1 MSDSQKPR
9 LLLIDGNNLVH
20 RAFHALPPL
29 SVRRTGE
36 LVNAVYGFTSMLLK
50 ALADQKP
57 THYAIAFDKKGP
69 TFRHDMFVEYKANRP
84 PMPDELAGQLGR
96 TRELVKDFNVPIY
109 EMDGFE
115 ADDMLGTLSREAA
128 EQGIETVI
136 LTGDADAMQ
145 LVGPHVKVLYP
156 KTMSEPVLM
165 DRESVIEKYGVP
177 PELIADYKALKGDPS
192 DNIPGVKGIG
202 EKSAVKL
209 IREFG
214 GIDEIYKRIDE
225 VTPPR
230 TQELL
235 RQDEASA
242 RQSKTLATIDVK
254 VPVTLDMEA
263 SRTGNFNREKIVS
276 LFRELEFFKLIDRLP
291 QAESGVQG
299 TLMAEMEKPET
310 IPQPHIDEQKKYY
323 VVSTS
328 ADLIKLAARLNET
341 KRFAF
346 DIVAEAGSPMTAQ
359 LVGIS
364 LSPAPGEACYIP
376 LTHAGLEAG
385 PQLSIEEARQALSP
399 IFGSV
404 KIEKSAH
411 NANSV
416 TTLLHEYG
424 LGTQKV
430 VFDTMLAAH
439 LLGEQSLELKSLA
452 LGRLGREIPILPTGS
467 GAKQI
472 PVSHLAVQTVAD
484 YACACA
490 DAIGQLSDLLAAEM
504 EKQGIHKLFDDVEMP
519 LVPILV
525 RMQRNGVLL
534 DISLLAE
541 MSERLG
547 DRLTAL
553 ESEIC
558 GLAGCK
564 FNINSPK
571 QLGEVLFEKLRI
583 PTEQKKKSS
592 WSTEASILESLRKD
606 YKIADY
612 ILEYRQLAKLKSTYV
627 DALPGLVNPRTG
639 RVHTSFNQMRTATG
653 RLSSSEPNLQNI
665 PVRGE
670 LGREIRRAFITPPGS
685 TLLSCDYSQ
694 IDLRALAHLSQD
706 RLLMET
712 FERGEDVHTATA
724 SQLFNVEPKAVT
736 ADMRRLAKTVNFGVI
751 YGMSGY
757 GLEQATE
764 FSRKE
769 AERFIA
775 AYFEKYPGVR
785 KYLDSTKEQARQKGY
800 VETILG
806 RRRYIPEVN
815 SPNRMIREGAERM
828 AINMPVQG
836 TSADIIKVAM
846 LNVDKEMS
854 SRALASKLILQVH
867 DELIFEV
874 TDSELPVMREVV
886 PELMSGAIKLSVPV
900 KVDIKTGL
908 NWGQME

>member
-1 MSDSQKPR
+1 MADKNPPR

-115 ADDMLGTLSREAA
+115 ADDMLGTLSREPA

-156 KTMSEPVLM
+156 KTMSEPILM

-209 IREFG
+209 IQQFG

-235 RQDEASA
+235 RQDEAAA
-242 RQSKTLATIDVK
+242 RQSKTLATIEVK
-254 VPVTLDMEA
+254 VPVKLDMEA

-299 TLMAEMEKPET
+299 MLMAEMEKPVAT
-310 IPQPHIDEQKKYY
+310 PQPHIEVNRNYY
-323 VVSTS
+323 VISTR
-328 ADLIKLAARLNET
+328 DELKKLAVRLNET
-341 KRFAF
+341 KCFAF
-346 DIVAEAGSPMTAQ
+346 DIVAEAGNPMTAQ

-364 LSPAPGEACYIP
+364 ISPATGEACYIP

-385 PQLSIEEARQALSP
+385 PQLSIEEARQTLSP

-424 LGTQKV
+424 IDPQKV
-430 VFDTMLAAH
+430 TFDTMLAAH

-452 LGRLGREIPILPTGS
+452 LGRLGMEIPVLPIGS

-472 PVSHLAVQTVAD
+472 PVSHLAVQTVAG

-490 DAIGQLSDLLAAEM
+490 DAIGRLYEMLTAEM
-504 EKQGIHKLFDDVEMP
+504 EKQGVFALFKDVEMP

-534 DISLLAE
+534 DSKLLAD

-553 ESEIC
+553 ESEIYKH
-558 GLAGCK
+558 AGHQ

-571 QLGEVLFEKLRI
+571 QLGQILFEELHLAA
-583 PTEQKKKSS
+583 EQKKKGN
-592 WSTEASILESLRKD
+592 WSTDASVLEALRKAHP
-606 YKIADY
+606 IVEF
-612 ILEYRQLAKLKSTYV
+612 ILEYRQLAKLKSTYI
-627 DALPGLVNPRTG
+627 DALPGLVNQRTG

-670 LGREIRRAFITPPGS
+670 LGREIRRAFIAPPGS
-685 TLLSCDYSQ
+685 ALLSGDYSQ

-706 RLLMET
+706 KLLMET

-724 SQLFNVEPKAVT
+724 SQLFNVEPKSVT

-764 FSRKE
+764 FSRDE

-785 KYLDSTKEQARQKGY
+785 KYLDNTKEQARRTGY
-800 VETILG
+800 VQTLLG
-806 RRRYIPEVN
+806 RRRYIPEIN

-846 LNVDKEMS
+846 LNLEEEMDF
-854 SRALASKLILQVH
+854 RKLASKLILQVH

-874 TDSELPVMREVV
+874 PEREIKAMQEIV
-886 PELMSGAIKLSVPV
+886 PRLMGCAITLSVPV

-908 NWGQME
+908 TWGQME